1 MKNLEKTNPAY
12 AAMSADSIHVGH
24 LNIIDIEAKYGKV
37 SIGLHTDRAIAS
49 YKSVPIIEYKHRH
62 SNISSIKNVD
72 IAISQET
79 HDYVPNLKK

>member
-1 MKNLEKTNPAY
+1 MKNLEKTKTVY
-12 AAMSADSIHVGH
+12 VAMSADLIHVGH
-24 LNIIDIEAKYGKV
+24 LNIINIAAKYGKV
-37 SIGLHTDRAIAS
+37 TIGLHRDRAIAS

>member
-12 AAMSADSIHVGH
+12 AAMSADLIHVGH

-37 SIGLHTDRAIAS
+37 TFGLHTDRVIAS
-49 YKSVPIIEYKHRH
+49 YKRVPIMEYKHRH

-72 IAISQET
+72 TAISQET